1 MLIYFLCTCI
11 TTMLPLKDE
20 FNRSKCLI
28 VSKFCIYIVSFQG
41 PHKIFVTLQ
50 KKLPCTYCL
59 LTPLPVFTFC
69 VHNNSWK
76 RFNSAPHDDGVPV
89 NCSDYPVAGFWTSYS
104 VLPHFERYM
113 PTNNNDPE
121 CMVSHWTG
129 IEVGSWSVISLKPMQ
144 AFPSIF
150 CLKQKTRVQ
159 GYSIILPINQDISC
173 LITDQ

>member
-1 MLIYFLCTCI
+1 MGSTRASAYLYQ
-11 TTMLPLKDE
+11 
-20 FNRSKCLI
+20 SS
-28 VSKFCIYIVSFQG
+28 VYIVSFQG
-41 PHKIFVTLQ
+41 PHKTFVTLQ

-59 LTPLPVFTFC
+59 LTALPVFTFC

-104 VLPHFERYM
+104 VLLHFERYM